1 MVAVKEEKISTGIK
15 GLDKMIE
22 GGFEKGSAVL
32 VAAGGGSGKSIFA
45 SQFLIEGIVHH
56 NETGIYISFEEV
68 KDRFYRHMSVFGWDL
83 KKLEDMGRFIFL
95 KYSPERI
102 AKIVKE
108 KSKEIENSIKEV
120 EAKRIVI
127 DSLSAYTA
135 LFESEAEKRKMLV
148 ALFDMIKEWECTTVV
163 VSEDDQH
170 PDIHHSTVEGFM
182 ADAIIL
188 LYNEREPKG
197 LRYRAMEVFKM
208 RGTKHESKIVSMKIT
223 DHGIEVY
230 PDVVVL

>member
-1 MVAVKEEKISTGIK
+1 MFKEERVPTGIK
-15 GLDKMIE
+15 GLDKLTD
-22 GGFEKGSAVL
+22 GGFEKNSAVL
-32 VAAGGGSGKSIFA
+32 VAGGGGGGKSIFA
-45 SQFLIEGIVHH
+45 TQFLAEGIAHN
-56 NETGIYISFEEV
+56 NETGIYISFEEN
-68 KDRFYRHMSVFGWDL
+68 KDRFFKHMLVFGWDL
-83 KKLEDMGRFIFL
+83 KKMEDMGRFIFL

-135 LFESEAEKRKMLV
+135 LFETEAEKRKMLV
-148 ALFDMIKEWECTTVV
+148 ALFDMIKEWDCTTVV
-163 VSEDDQH
+163 VAEEDQH
-170 PDIHHSTVEGFM
+170 PDQHFSSVMGFM
-182 ADAIIL
+182 ADAIVL

-197 LRYRAMEVFKM
+197 LRFRAIEVFKM
-208 RGTKHESKIVSMKIT
+208 RGTKHESKICSMKIT

-230 PDVVVL
+230 PDTVVL